1 MRRGVR
7 ATSLKS
13 EAPGPRNRH
22 GQRSRPASGPS
33 ARPAR
38 FETEMLAL
46 RARLAPLL
54 EARRN
59 VVIGVTSCGPEEG
72 VTTISRE
79 LSRVLATDEMEVLLC
94 GPCGDLSTSSN
105 TSPGERKITRTVV
118 PHLSFAEINDLHR
131 ETCDRRSIIAFRAW
145 LERVKSNYAVTILD
159 TPPIIE
165 LGGWETLFR
174 LEDGLLLVL
183 EAERTRTSVIR
194 ATLDTIES
202 AGGNVLGIVFN
213 CRRWI
218 IPETVYKWL

>member
-1 MRRGVR
+1 MRRGGR
-7 ATSLKS
+7 ASSFNS
-13 EAPGPRNRH
+13 EAPGPRNWH
-22 GQRSRPASGPS
+22 GHRSRTASGAG

-54 EARRN
+54 EERRN

-79 LSRVLATDEMEVLLC
+79 LSRVLATEEMEVLLC

-105 TSPGERKITRTVV
+105 SSGADRKITRTVV

-131 ETCDRRSIIAFRAW
+131 VNCDRRSILAFRAW

-159 TPPIIE
+159 TPPILE

-174 LEDGLLLVL
+174 LEDGLLLMV

-194 ATLDTIES
+194 ATLDTIEG

-218 IPETVYKWL
+218 IPEMVYRWL

>member
-7 ATSLKS
+7 ATSSKP

-22 GQRSRPASGPS
+22 GYRSRPYSGAS

-38 FETEMLAL
+38 FEAEMLAL

-59 VVIGVTSCGPEEG
+59 VVIAITSCGPEEG

-79 LSRVLATDEMEVLLC
+79 LSRVIAADDIEVLLC
-94 GPCGDLSTSSN
+94 GPCGDLAVSSN
-105 TSPGERKITRTVV
+105 PSAAERTITRTVV

-131 ETCDRRSIIAFRAW
+131 KSCDRRALLAFRSW
-145 LERVKSNYAVTILD
+145 LERVKSNYAVTIID
-159 TPPIIE
+159 TPPILD

-174 LEDGLLLVL
+174 LEDGILLVL

-194 ATLDTIES
+194 ATLDTIEG